1 MPKLYKP
8 LIAGLGACLSL
19 PLSAELIIS
28 EYSEGKSYN
37 KAIELY
43 NPTSQPINLTDYQL
57 TKYTNG
63 DPNKT
68 ATLSL
73 NGTLAAKTTYV
84 ISHAKADSAIQS
96 KAQLVTNDSVI
107 NFNGDDPIALFNNQQ
122 LLDIIGT
129 PGKRNNFG
137 KDQVIQR
144 TIGKASQQYQSIQW
158 QFSPASSSEVM
169 AETLGSVAFGTPS
182 QNTISCTTGDV
193 SLISQ
198 IQGPGKRSPFIPAG
212 KRQSDNNV
220 LVEGIVTQLTSNRYQ
235 GFFIQEEIY
244 DEDADP
250 NTSEGIFIFGNP
262 TVAVNVGDKV
272 RVQGLVKEH
281 YNETQLVLKQ
291 AQVCAQ
297 ANQHQ
302 DSTRIVELAADTS
315 LQALEPYEGMQV
327 RWQGDAALTVT
338 KNYGFNFNSRRNDMV
353 LTQGSPLYKPT
364 QLFPALSEE
373 AKQLA
378 KANQQNQITIETD
391 HKQQNGVIS
400 FYPPFE
406 PNQFYIRIGDTIDQ
420 LTGVIKYAYGQYS
433 VIPTQLIADNAFDH
447 THYPRQA
454 TPPIKQHGNLRVTSF
469 NVLNYFN
476 RVVPEA
482 APNPANNQNRGA
494 TSLAD
499 FTLQQTK
506 IVNALI
512 AMDADIIGLMEIEN
526 NGFTANSAIYSLV
539 TALNQAMS
547 NPDDHYQFIKPSSS
561 TYIGNDAIAV
571 GILYRPSQV
580 ALADTPHIVTMP
592 HQQFTVTST
601 EDKQRN
607 FNKGQRDSLIQTF
620 KTQSG
625 ETLSVVVNHFKSKGS
640 MCLEDYLEYAVD
652 GKIPLDSR
660 GRVTGKPTASN
671 YIDDLQGSCNELRV
685 SAAYRLGEY
694 LTQHKK
700 SLGDNILVLGDLNAY
715 GQEDPLLTLTN
726 FPANQA
732 ARPINTAVQ
741 TVLAGKPWQA
751 PQTVTTGYGLIN
763 LNTTLHG
770 NKTFSYSYEGEL
782 GNLDHAL
789 ASPALANKVVD
800 IVDWHINS
808 VENSLF
814 EYSRKYSG
822 QLPKS
827 DNLFSASDHD
837 PIIIELQFEPKQVIK
852 TELNQLI
859 EQAWIVYQRVVI
871 NDVWNFYPYSL
882 KWSLT
887 QYLLQAME
895 VQTDKK
901 ASQQQV
907 DTAIDYLQQ
916 VLDKVTQFRPVVY
929 KSGLAATIEMA
940 SYQLNLSN
948 KTHPLWYFPVSA
960 QQKLANH
967 INQAKAIYQSNNSSQ
982 QQVNRTA
989 YSLTKVL
996 FWFER
1001 QRQLHWR
1008 QPWSLTIT
1016 SNSNWFIF
1024 H

>member
-1 MPKLYKP
+1 MPRFYKP

-19 PLSAELIIS
+19 PLSAEIIIS

-43 NPTSQPINLTDYQL
+43 NPTSQPINLTNYQL

-63 DPNKT
+63 DLNKT

-73 NGTLAAKTTYV
+73 NGTLAPKATFV
-84 ISHAKADSAIQS
+84 ISHVKADSAIKN
-96 KAQLVTNDSVI
+96 KAQLVTSNSVI
-107 NFNGDDPIALFNNQQ
+107 NYNGDDPIALFYNQQ

-137 KDQVIQR
+137 KDQTIQR
-144 TIGKASQQYQSIQW
+144 TIGQASQQYQPAQW
-158 QFSPASSSEVM
+158 QFASANNAEVM
-169 AETLGSVAFGTPS
+169 AKTLGNVAFGTPS
-182 QNTISCTTGDV
+182 QNTISCKTGDV

-198 IQGPGKRSPFIPAG
+198 LQGPGERSPLIPTD
-212 KRQSDNNV
+212 KWQSDNHV
-220 LVEGIVTQLTSNRYQ
+220 LVEGIVTQLTPNRYQ
-235 GFFIQEEIY
+235 GFFIQEEVQ

-250 NTSEGIFIFGNP
+250 NTSEGIFVFGTP
-262 TVAVNVGDKV
+262 TIAVNIGDKV

-291 AQVCAQ
+291 AQVCSKAS
-297 ANQHQ
+297 QHQ
-302 DSTRIVELAADTS
+302 DSTRIVELTAETS

-327 RWQGDAALTVT
+327 RWHGDAALTVT
-338 KNYGFNFNSRRNDMV
+338 KNYGFNFKSRRNDMV
-353 LTQGSPLYKPT
+353 LTQGAPLYKPT

-373 AKQLA
+373 AKQLT

-447 THYPRQA
+447 SHYPRQV
-454 TPPIKQHGNLRVTSF
+454 TPPIKQHGNLRIASF

-476 RVVPEA
+476 RVEPGA
-482 APNPANNQNRGA
+482 TPNPANNQNRGA
-494 TSLAD
+494 TNLAD

-506 IVNALI
+506 IVSALV
-512 AMDADIIGLMEIEN
+512 AMDAGIIGLMEIEN
-526 NGFTANSAIYSLV
+526 NGFTENSAIHSLV
-539 TALNQAMS
+539 TALNQAIS
-547 NPDDHYQFIKPSSS
+547 NPDDHYQFVKPKSS
-561 TYIGNDAIAV
+561 TYIGNDAITV
-571 GILYRPSQV
+571 GILYRPAQV
-580 ALADTPHIVTMP
+580 AIVGNPHIVTMP
-592 HQQFTVTST
+592 HQQFTVTSA
-601 EDKQRN
+601 EDKQRD
-607 FNKGQRDSLIQTF
+607 FDKGQRDSLIQTF

-640 MCLEDYLEYAVD
+640 MCLEDYLEYALD
-652 GKIPLDSR
+652 GKISLDSR
-660 GRVTGKPTASN
+660 GRVTGKPTAPN
-671 YIDDLQGSCNELRV
+671 YLDDLQGSCNELRV

-694 LTQHKK
+694 LKQHKK

-715 GQEDPLLTLTN
+715 GQEDPLLTLTD
-726 FPANQA
+726 FQANQES
-732 ARPINTAVQ
+732 RPINTAVQ

-751 PQTVTTGYGLIN
+751 PQTITTGYGLIN
-763 LNTTLHG
+763 LNTKLHG

-789 ASPALANKVVD
+789 ASPTLANKVVD
-800 IVDWHINS
+800 IIDWHINS

-837 PIIIELQFEPKQVIK
+837 PIIIELQLTPKKSAK

-859 EQAWIVYQRVVI
+859 EHAWTVYQRVVI
-871 NDVWNFYPYSL
+871 NDVWHFYPHSL

-887 QYLLQAME
+887 KSLLQAME
-895 VQTDKK
+895 VQTDDK
-901 ASQQQV
+901 ATQQQV
-907 DTAIDYLQQ
+907 DKVTSDLQQ
-916 VLDKVTQFRPVVY
+916 VLDKASTFHPVVY
-929 KSGLAATIEMA
+929 KSGLAAAIEIA
-940 SYQLNLSN
+940 GHRLYLANQ
-948 KTHPLWYFPVSA
+948 TQVLWYFPVNA

-967 INQAKAIYQSNNSSQ
+967 ISQAKAIYQNNNSSQ
-982 QQVNRTA
+982 QQVNHAA
-989 YSLTKVL
+989 YKLTQAL
-996 FWFER
+996 FWFEQ
-1001 QRQLHWR
+1001 QRQLRWR